1 MFWCLLASHAPIR
14 LVLSLKLARQ
24 LSNSFGVA
32 QGGTSIG
39 NAAKRD
45 LASLLPAGL
54 GDATTVAIIAQVAA
68 PLNAILDLIV
78 APWFEQA
85 LFRGFL
91 QTSLSRLNP
100 LCAIVLSAAY
110 QGTFFMG
117 QHRLC
122 DLQHGMLH
130 PRRLLVR
137 WFAESALAGA
147 VYGLV
152 FQKTR
157 SLLPVVLLQ
166 QLETLSKMV
175 RFSYER
181 GPLRV
186 ALKMAMWPSTGGQ

>member
-1 MFWCLLASHAPIR
+1 
-14 LVLSLKLARQ
+14 
-24 LSNSFGVA
+24 
-32 QGGTSIG
+32 
-39 NAAKRD
+39 
-45 LASLLPAGL
+45 
-54 GDATTVAIIAQVAA
+54 VAIIAQVAA
-68 PLNAILDLIV
+68 PLNAILDLVV

-100 LCAIVLSAAY
+100 LYAIAVSAAY
-110 QGTFFMG
+110 QGIEFMG
-117 QHRLC
+117 QNRLC

-130 PRRLLVR
+130 PPRLLLQ
-137 WFAESALAGA
+137 WFVESALAGA